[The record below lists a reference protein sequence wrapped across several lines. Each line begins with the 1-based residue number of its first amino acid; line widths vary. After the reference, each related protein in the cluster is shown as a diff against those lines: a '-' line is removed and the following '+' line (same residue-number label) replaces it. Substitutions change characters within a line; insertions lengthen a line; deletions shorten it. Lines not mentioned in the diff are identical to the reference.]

1 MGAIRVEERSITY
14 SAVAKLKIM
23 MELESFTLSQF
34 PITVAYCNHSSEK
47 IVK

>member
-1 MGAIRVEERSITY
+1 MTY

-34 PITVAYCNHSSEK
+34 SIAVACSTHSSDE
-47 IVK
+47 IVKGLVNRYR